1 MNYNNSIIDL
11 VGKTPLVKLQKI
23 SEIEKLSNNI
33 FAKLERNNPAGSIK
47 DRVAKQM
54 IEEAEAKGILKKG
67 STIIEPTS
75 GNTGIGISA
84 IAAYKGY
91 EVIIVMPENMSI
103 ERQKLM
109 TIYGAKL
116 VLTSKELGMKGSIT
130 EAERLK
136 QTIPNAVM
144 LDQFNNE
151 ASVRAH
157 YNTAKEIYDDLDG
170 EIDAVV
176 AGIGTGGTITGIAK
190 YMKNKNPNIKIIG
203 VEPESSPFLSKG
215 VTGKH
220 RIQGIGAGFKPSI
233 LDLSVIDEIITI
245 NDDEAFYYAKLLARK
260 EGLLVGISSGASLA
274 GAIKISKRNKYQNV
288 VTIFPDTGERY
299 VSTKLFE
306 EGN

>member
-1 MNYNNSIIDL
+1 MNYINSIIDL
-11 VGKTPLVKLQKI
+11 VGNTPLLKLQKI

-67 STIIEPTS
+67 SIIIEPTS

-116 VLTSKELGMKGSIT
+116 VLTSKELGMKGSIA